1 MNQRIT
7 LITAFLILLSVCNC
21 YAQNNFPILAMN
33 VSVEP
38 VGNYLTQD
46 SLPAIT
52 DSTIFE
58 TQMGLELYDT
68 LDIQNFE
75 VKIGSAPGSSD
86 VFSGTFQFDV
96 SGSLGGGLSYVRDG
110 YSVTLGLSQLTGM
123 LSYYSQ
129 VRVLKANGSYSSAV
143 VFNR

>member
-7 LITAFLILLSVCNC
+7 LITAFLMLFCLSTC

-75 VKIGSAPGSSD
+75 VKIGSSPGSSD

-96 SGSLGGGLSYVRDG
+96 SGSLGSGLSYVRDG

-129 VRVLKANGSYSSAV
+129 VRVLKSNGSYSTAV